1 MLPVEH
7 LGCPLGWMT
16 EIFSYRSV
24 VLHNKLGRK
33 LGSFLG
39 AYKERIMKKHGWI
52 YPLIGLTL
60 AILACAVPAIGDGQ
74 GTGGP
79 RLAGT
84 ITYQESAPVPQI
96 DAKEA
101 IQTYARDVLGLDIP
115 DLTAAGKSGEVNLPI
130 STLEGVEFSVGLAG
144 TTYVGIWGRGAA
156 SLSFGD
162 SAVSGDLFADVQDGS
177 LGAFAVRV
185 NQDFPL
191 DAPTALGMILTTYP
205 GINGYEY
212 FETPVEDK
220 GFEFYA
226 GKAEDI
232 RIQDWGVTLTGTTI
246 RAGVKS
252 GLLGGNS
259 VVWVVV
265 ASGALAT
272 PLDQQ
277 GQ

>member
-1 MLPVEH
+1 
-7 LGCPLGWMT
+7 
-16 EIFSYRSV
+16 
-24 VLHNKLGRK
+24 
-33 LGSFLG
+33 
-39 AYKERIMKKHGWI
+39 MKKHGWI
-52 YPLIGLTL
+52 YPLIGLAL

-74 GTGGP
+74 DTGGP

-101 IQTYARDVLGLDIP
+101 IQTYAWDVLGLDIP

-162 SAVSGDLFADVQDGS
+162 SAVSGDLLADVQDGS

-185 NQDFPL
+185 NQDYPL